1 MQKGKLEELNFI
13 LNGGGGDGLPAY
25 ATDFYQEEP
34 WVEFIEVDE
43 EDVEGEDKEDNY
55 NSDTQKLLG
64 LPHRTTEGCSTIR

>member
-13 LNGGGGDGLPAY
+13 LNVGGVDGLPAY

-43 EDVEGEDKEDNY
+43 EDAEDGDKEDNY
-55 NSDTQKLLG
+55 NSDTQRLLG
-64 LPHRTTEGCSTIR
+64 LPHRNMEGFSTIR